1 MRPSPACSARA
12 WRLHWPHLP
21 LTLELEQG
29 GGGWCGKAGA
39 PRPGPSVLPV
49 GARAPAVKTLRWVAQ
64 PPAVPTAVSN
74 HRAPELRGRAHGGQP
89 VPHGARVHLT
99 RGQRPAF
106 VRGLELPGQRHHGAG
121 RAGVASAQGAQSFPH
136 ETDATGRVRAGSGHM
151 AGGTEHGEGVGGGGP
166 VPEVP
171 MCPVGPQ
178 GYRGHQACGDRGG
191 GQRDPAV
198 WPRSKGWARAST
210 AARGLSLCSPCFQ
223 SYEEPSPEQ
232 WGPVRSATVNKL
244 LSTGA
249 LPVGRFAM
257 ARKAAG
263 SGAGGMALLVPSPV
277 HARAHNPAH

>member
-1 MRPSPACSARA
+1 M
-12 WRLHWPHLP
+12 L
-21 LTLELEQG
+21 
-29 GGGWCGKAGA
+29 K
-39 PRPGPSVLPV
+39 GPSLSLTKQMPPGGYV
-49 GARAPAVKTLRWVAQ
+49 PALGTWQVAQ
-64 PPAVPTAVSN
+64 ST
-74 HRAPELRGRAHGGQP
+74 ERG
-89 VPHGARVHLT
+89 
-99 RGQRPAF
+99 
-106 VRGLELPGQRHHGAG
+106 
-121 RAGVASAQGAQSFPH
+121 SA
-136 ETDATGRVRAGSGHM
+136 
-151 AGGTEHGEGVGGGGP
+151 
-166 VPEVP
+166 EVP

-249 LPVGRFAM
+249 LPVGRFTM

-263 SGAGGMALLVPSPV
+263 SRAGGMALLVPSPV
-277 HARAHNPAH
+277 HACAHNPAH